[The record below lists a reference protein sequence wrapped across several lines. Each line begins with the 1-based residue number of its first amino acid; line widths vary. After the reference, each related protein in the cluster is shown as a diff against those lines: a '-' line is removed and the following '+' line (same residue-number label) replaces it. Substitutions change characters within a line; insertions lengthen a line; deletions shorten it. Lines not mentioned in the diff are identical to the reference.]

1 MVLQIAIISFSLI
14 FATKWWVFLGAS
26 FLLLSRFAYVFNFS
40 MPSRSFSKMSCNF
53 SGQNVL
59 EFWKIR
65 FLITTLDYHWGRLYQ
80 YETTL
85 IFYGNIDLSSSSRQK
100 RAFINGTCITHGER
114 KCRKMCLTQ
123 SFFFQIHHPFWTA
136 RLWRWLE
143 FRGGAPSLALD
154 LEFPERKSCDF
165 PVHPLQWEYVNW

>member
-65 FLITTLDYHWGRLYQ
+65 FLITTLDYHRGRLYQ

-123 SFFFQIHHPFWTA
+123 TFFLLNSSSILDSKAVTLA
-136 RLWRWLE
+136 RIPR
-143 FRGGAPSLALD
+143 
-154 LEFPERKSCDF
+154 
-165 PVHPLQWEYVNW
+165 

>member
-1 MVLQIAIISFSLI
+1 M
-14 FATKWWVFLGAS
+14 
-26 FLLLSRFAYVFNFS
+26 LLSRFAYVFNFS

-65 FLITTLDYHWGRLYQ
+65 FLITTLDYHRGRLYQ

-123 SFFFQIHHPFWTA
+123 TFFSHKFVTHFGQQGCDAGSNSEVEPQALPWTLNFQREKVAIFQFT
-136 RLWRWLE
+136 RYN
-143 FRGGAPSLALD
+143 G
-154 LEFPERKSCDF
+154 
-165 PVHPLQWEYVNW
+165 NI